1 MMLLKDIIKDVVN
14 SMDLTIKVTS
24 YAFNVLLVCRT
35 LHVNYG
41 KIVTD
46 GRGLKYKV
54 VDFVNDY
61 SITVQPYGHLVNW
74 DSSILNAPKPLFIH
88 GGAYSVN
95 EEYLSISNDTRKKTP
110 FIWLLRG
117 YNETINGRMS
127 SIERIADVRLFFMD
141 ETNEPKWLNDEHDVY
156 AINPMQNLVNLF
168 IETIEK
174 NPMFL
179 PLENHRVKD
188 RARFGVE
195 IPQKGS
201 ERKIIDDDLSGCELN
216 VVLQRLKDNCKC

>member
-1 MMLLKDIIKDVVN
+1 MLLKDIIKDVVN
-14 SMDLTIKVTS
+14 SMDLTIKVNS
-24 YAFNVLLVCRT
+24 FDGNVLQVCKT

-46 GRGLKYKV
+46 GAGKKFKV
-54 VDFVNDY
+54 TSFTNDQ
-61 SITVQPYGHLVNW
+61 SITVVPFGHVDDWN
-74 DSSILNAPKPLFIH
+74 SSTLIAPKPLFIH

-117 YNETINGRMS
+117 YNEIVYGRMDS
-127 SIERIADVRLFFMD
+127 KERTADIRLFFMD
-141 ETNEPKWLNDEHDVY
+141 ETNEPEWLNDEHDVN

-179 PLENHRVKD
+179 PLINHRVKD

-195 IPQKGS
+195 IPTKGS
-201 ERKIIDDDLSGCELN
+201 DRKIIDDDLSGCELN
-216 VVLQRLKDNCKC
+216 VSIDLLKGNCKC